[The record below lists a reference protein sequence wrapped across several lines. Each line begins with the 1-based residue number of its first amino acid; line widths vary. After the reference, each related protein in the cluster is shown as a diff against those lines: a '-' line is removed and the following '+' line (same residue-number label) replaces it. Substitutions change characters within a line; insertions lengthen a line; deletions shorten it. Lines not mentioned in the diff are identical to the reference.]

1 VIDRYSK
8 VEGCMRLQIAF
19 HQALDKA
26 LAIAEQV
33 ADYADIIE
41 VGSLILYQHGIHAVH
56 AFREKFPQKTLLID
70 TKIINRGKDV
80 MQIFASANPDWLTVM
95 AGTQKHIIH
104 AAANAGHSHKIK
116 VMLDLLDSSSIGQA
130 ALEAE
135 SQHVDALLFHQPSS
149 EQDSFEF
156 INNWEMVR
164 GNTKL
169 PIFVAAQANRNTI
182 DKILDLKPD
191 GLILGS
197 TITQADNPVEEA
209 KFYYNLCH
217 NK

>member
-1 VIDRYSK
+1 
-8 VEGCMRLQIAF
+8 MRLQIAF

-26 LAIAEQV
+26 LAIAQQV

-41 VGSLILYQHGIHAVH
+41 VGSLILYTHGIHAVH

-80 MQIFASANPDWLTVM
+80 MQLFSSANPDWLTVM

-104 AAANAGHSHKIK
+104 AAANTGHAHKIK

-135 SQHVDALLFHQPSS
+135 SQHVDALLFHQSS
-149 EQDSFEF
+149 NEQQDPFEF

-169 PIFVAAQANRNTI
+169 PIFVAAPQTNRNTI

-197 TITQADNPVEEA
+197 TITQADDPVEEA

-217 NK
+217 SK